1 MHSPTPPRATS
12 PVAARV
18 PRAEARAAAPTLQPL
33 EWRIAS
39 DVMAISRVIEGVV
52 ALCTSAGFSARHCR
66 FNIPIALTEALS
78 NAIMRGNGND
88 ASRSVSVRSC
98 VEQTRDG
105 ATLLVDVTDEGNGFD
120 LATAGARPDSPD
132 WLEREDGRG
141 VFLMQSLMDRVECL
155 RSNGLA
161 GNTVRLILHR
171 T

>member
-1 MHSPTPPRATS
+1 MRSPTPPQVSSAVT
-12 PVAARV
+12 ARV
-18 PRAEARAAAPTLQPL
+18 PRAEARTTPTSLQPL

-39 DVMAISRVIEGVV
+39 DVMAISRVIDGVV
-52 ALCTSAGFSARHCR
+52 ALCTAAGFSARHCR

-88 ASRSVSVRSC
+88 ASRSVNVRSC

-105 ATLLVDVTDEGNGFD
+105 ATLLVDVTDEGSGFD
-120 LATAGARPDSPD
+120 IATAGARPDSPD

-141 VFLMQSLMDRVECL
+141 VFLMQSLMDRVECS
-155 RSNGLA
+155 RAKGLP
-161 GNTVRLILHR
+161 GNTVRLVLHR

>member
-1 MHSPTPPRATS
+1 MHSPTPPRVTS
-12 PVAARV
+12 AVTARV
-18 PRAEARAAAPTLQPL
+18 PRAEARAAAPALQPL

-88 ASRSVSVRSC
+88 ASRSVNVRSC

-105 ATLLVDVTDEGNGFD
+105 ATLLVDVTDEGTGFD
-120 LATAGARPDSPD
+120 IATAGARPDSPD

-155 RSNGLA
+155 RSNGLP